1 MCIRDSIR
9 PLSYGGL
16 ALANTLATTIETLT
30 LLWLIRPRLGG
41 LGGRRLVGT
50 LVRSLAATLAMAAA
64 LVVYLNLVSDAS
76 PWLLVGGGILLGGLV
91 YALFAFVFG
100 RQELRSLVRAR

>member
-1 MCIRDSIR
+1 
-9 PLSYGGL
+9 
-16 ALANTLATTIETLT
+16 
-30 LLWLIRPRLGG
+30 
-41 LGGRRLVGT
+41 
-50 LVRSLAATLAMAAA
+50 MAAA
-64 LVVYLNLVSDAS
+64 VVVYLNLAGDAS